1 MLFLVLIIGDRR
13 ETVKT
18 SETSDIWNDLKCP
31 VRQFVIMSEFRCL
44 LVTAYLIV
52 VRTKMRGREK

>member
-1 MLFLVLIIGDRR
+1 MLFLVLIIGDRM

-31 VRQFVIMSEFRCL
+31 VRQFDSDHE
-44 LVTAYLIV
+44 
-52 VRTKMRGREK
+52 